1 MQIFLSFT
9 VLSFVAVT
17 KTLLTKYVFLSIP
30 APIVY
35 SSLSCFVTLLCLLPA
50 GLFGKINMVDKNNVN
65 PILLASVSI
74 GIDLAFTNISLYL
87 ISVPLQ
93 QCIKSLAPVITVII
107 ETIFQMKIYHPCV
120 YLLIILVSF
129 GPVIMVYDQVL
140 TSTFNLNGVLSML
153 IAVAST
159 GVKNVFAHNT
169 ISDTKKGMGILSFTL
184 WIELIVGFLLL
195 PWAYETGEI
204 DVLFKVSPEQ
214 VPLVLFTALYGG
226 VRILSQLY
234 FLKLTSPTTL
244 ALSNITIQI
253 CTTLFGVLLFNDRC
267 TFFMY
272 IGIAVSL
279 IFSSVYAICKY
290 RKTFENGSYPKKI
303 TCKVQNYQE
312 IVPLTE
318 DVSDPKSNH

>member
-1 MQIFLSFT
+1 MQIFLSFS
-9 VLSFVAVT
+9 VLSFVAIT

-30 APIVY
+30 APIGY
-35 SSLSCFVTLLCLLPA
+35 SFLSCFVTLLCLLPV
-50 GLFGKINMVDKNNVN
+50 GSFGKINMIDKHNVN
-65 PILLASVSI
+65 SILLASVSI

-93 QCIKSLAPVITVII
+93 QCIKSLAPVITVMI
-107 ETIFQMKIYHPCV
+107 ETCFQMKIHHPCI
-120 YLLIILVSF
+120 YILIILVSI
-129 GPVIMVYDQVL
+129 GPIIMVYDQVL
-140 TSTFNLNGVLSML
+140 TSTFSFNGVLSML
-153 IAVAST
+153 IAVTST

-169 ISDTKKGMGILSFTL
+169 ISDTKKEMGILSFTI

-214 VPLVLFTALYGG
+214 VLLLLFTAFYGG

-234 FLKLTSPTTL
+234 FLKFTSPTTL
-244 ALSNITIQI
+244 ALTNITVQI
-253 CTTLFGVLLFNDRC
+253 FTTLFGVLLFNNEC

-272 IGIAVSL
+272 VGIAVSL
-279 IFSSVYAICKY
+279 IFSSIYAICKY
-290 RKTFENGSYPKKI
+290 KKTFEKGSYPKKI
-303 TCKVQNYQE
+303 TCKIQNYQE

-318 DVSDPKSNH
+318 ESNH